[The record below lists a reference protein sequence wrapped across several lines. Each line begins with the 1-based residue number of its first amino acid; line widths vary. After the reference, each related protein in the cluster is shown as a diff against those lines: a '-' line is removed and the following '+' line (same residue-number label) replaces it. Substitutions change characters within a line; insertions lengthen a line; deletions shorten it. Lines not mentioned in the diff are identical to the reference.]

1 LKIKKIDIS
10 SILPI
15 IVDKIK
21 LIFED
26 VNRLEKFIFFISNIS
41 EFTVLVKVNID
52 NLKDFCKE
60 RKIQSIGLSDTSNL
74 CGALEFA
81 ENISKVRT
89 QPIIGTQIN
98 FKFEDTIG
106 LIPLIALNDDGY
118 KRIMELGSRSY
129 IENDALSEPHC
140 DISELYKNV
149 KGVVI
154 LSGSIQGFFGKLF
167 DKGRFSEIHKITTPL
182 TFLYNSDISQ

>member
-154 LSGSIQGFFGKLF
+154 LCI
-167 DKGRFSEIHKITTPL
+167 SENLPL
-182 TFLYNSDISQ
+182 SNSLPKKP